1 MDTLGATIGSLFNVV
16 RLFVLFD
23 LISWGSRKNDN
34 LWKSLGGIMGQSVE
48 KPRGY
53 NGRRPRGFLAE
64 GLAEGGLQ
72 YTLEG
77 LH

>member
-1 MDTLGATIGSLFNVV
+1 MHYPNFGTKVVKLFPREVPRVLN
-16 RLFVLFD
+16 LFPME
-23 LISWGSRKNDN
+23 LIESTPKDYPARPSAKNPWG
-34 LWKSLGGIMGQSVE
+34 L
-48 KPRGY
+48 
-53 NGRRPRGFLAE
+53 RPFRFLAE